1 MSEDGGKW
9 TFTHSR
15 TRSVH
20 WILSHYVFNALL
32 AMNLINV
39 HYGHYNDNGRESWE
53 GLEAGGC
60 FSTRLCAGKRVLC
73 FNA

>member
-1 MSEDGGKW
+1 MDL
-9 TFTHSR
+9 HSL

-20 WILSHYVFNALL
+20 WMLSHYVFNALL
-32 AMNLINV
+32 ALYLIDV
-39 HYGHYNDNGRESWE
+39 HYGRYNGRESWE